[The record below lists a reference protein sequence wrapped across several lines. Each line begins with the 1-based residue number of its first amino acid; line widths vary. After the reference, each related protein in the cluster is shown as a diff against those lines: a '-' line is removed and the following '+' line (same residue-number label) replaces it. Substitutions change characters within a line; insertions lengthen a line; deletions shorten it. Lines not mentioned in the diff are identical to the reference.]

1 MSLPEKIF
9 GLDVVENASMVE
21 EVITKPISTG
31 YLSDY
36 RLVEK
41 YTVSVKKIASGFSAR
56 CDQYPDMYVEAPT
69 KEDLQLAVIAMF
81 KQHFG

>member
-9 GLDVVENASMVE
+9 GLDVIKNDNLVEK
-21 EVITKPISTG
+21 VITSPISTG
-31 YLSDY
+31 RLSDY

-41 YTVSVKKIASGFSAR
+41 YTVSVKEIASGFSAR